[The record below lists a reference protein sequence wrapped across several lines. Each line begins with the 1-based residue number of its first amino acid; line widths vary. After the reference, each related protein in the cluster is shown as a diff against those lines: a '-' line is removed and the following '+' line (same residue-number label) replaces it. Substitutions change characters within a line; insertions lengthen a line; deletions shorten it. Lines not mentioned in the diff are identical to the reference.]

1 MIFFESIMFGI
12 KSLFYVI
19 FVGPLLSFIISNNM
33 NKLVSGEFYLSIK
46 SIIISI
52 LGVFIIVL
60 ITMFYSTNKIKQEN
74 ILEAI
79 REENI

>member
-12 KSLFYVI
+12 KSLFYGI
-19 FVGPLLSFIISNNM
+19 FVGTLLSFIISNNM

-52 LGVFIIVL
+52 LGVFIISL
-60 ITMFYSTNKIKQEN
+60 ITMFYSKNKIKQKN
-74 ILEAI
+74 ILEVI
-79 REENI
+79 KEENI